1 VPSGFSVA
9 GELGFRG
16 KDERDMARTLR
27 SDKGLFL
34 AVLFLVCVSAVMV
47 SSASAAA
54 ALQNDWHVIRYLFKQ
69 TTWVMAGFLLM
80 AVTMK
85 INYRGYQQPFVVW
98 AGLGII
104 AASLL
109 VVLAAAPE
117 INGSKRWFG
126 VGGIGVQPSEF
137 AKLALVLFLAD
148 LLSRRMD
155 KVNDVTSVV
164 APVGLVL
171 GGLVGL
177 TLLQPDFGTS
187 AFLIML
193 AVVMVF
199 AAGLHYRYLVGVA
212 LCGLPAVAGL
222 ILLSGRRSERIERL
236 MTWIDP
242 WSDPTGG
249 GFQIIQ
255 SFIAIGSGGVTGRGF
270 MQGLQ
275 KIGFLPEANT
285 DFIYAV
291 IGEEFGLIGTTLVLL
306 AFVLI
311 AWRGYRVATTMPD
324 VYGSFLALGLTTL
337 LAVQALANISVVI
350 GVLPN
355 KGLPLPFVSAG
366 GSSMFVS
373 MLAIGMLLN
382 LSQHAAPRLVG
393 GMRQVPE

>member
-1 VPSGFSVA
+1 
-9 GELGFRG
+9 
-16 KDERDMARTLR
+16 MARTLR

-54 ALQNDWHVIRYLFKQ
+54 ALQNNWHVIRYLFKQ
-69 TTWVMAGFLLM
+69 STWVIAGFLLM

-98 AGLGII
+98 SGLGII
-104 AASLL
+104 AVSLII
-109 VVLAAAPE
+109 VLIAAPE

-126 VGGIGVQPSEF
+126 IGGIGVQPSEF

-148 LLSRRMD
+148 LMSRRMD
-155 KVNDVTSVV
+155 KVNDMTAVV
-164 APVGLVL
+164 VPVGMVL
-171 GGLVGL
+171 GCLVGL
-177 TLLQPDFGTS
+177 TLLQPDLGTS
-187 AFLIML
+187 AFLVMLSVIMI
-193 AVVMVF
+193 F
-199 AAGLHYRYLVGVA
+199 AAGLHYRYLLGVA
-212 LCGLPAVAGL
+212 LCGLPALAGL
-222 ILLSGRRSERIERL
+222 ILLSPRRAERLERI
-236 MTWIDP
+236 MMWIDP
-242 WSDPTGG
+242 WSDAAGG

-275 KIGFLPEANT
+275 KIGFLPESNT

-306 AFVLI
+306 AFIVI

-324 VYGSFLALGLTTL
+324 SYGSFLALGLTTL

-373 MLAIGMLLN
+373 MLAVGMLLN
-382 LSQHAAPRLVG
+382 LSQHTAPRLVG
-393 GMRQVPE
+393 GMRAAEA

>member
-1 VPSGFSVA
+1 
-9 GELGFRG
+9 
-16 KDERDMARTLR
+16 MARTLR

-47 SSASAAA
+47 SSASVSA
-54 ALQNDWHVIRYLFKQ
+54 ALQNNWHVIRYLFKQ
-69 TTWVMAGFLLM
+69 STWVIAGFLLM

-104 AASLL
+104 AVSLL
-109 VVLAAAPE
+109 IVLVAAPE

-148 LLSRRMD
+148 LLARRMD
-155 KVNDVTSVV
+155 KVNEMTAVV

-177 TLLQPDFGTS
+177 TLLQPDLGTS
-187 AFLIML
+187 AFLVML
-193 AVVMVF
+193 SVVMIF
-199 AAGLHYRYLVGVA
+199 AAGLHYKYLAGVIA
-212 LCGLPAVAGL
+212 CGLPALAAL
-222 ILLSGRRSERIERL
+222 ILLSPRREERLERI
-236 MTWIDP
+236 MMWINP
-242 WSDPTGG
+242 WSDAAGG

-255 SFIAIGSGGVTGRGF
+255 SFIAIGSGGITGRGF

-275 KIGFLPEANT
+275 KIGFLPESNT

-306 AFVLI
+306 AFVVI

-324 VYGSFLALGLTTL
+324 TYGSFLALGLTTL
-337 LAVQALANISVVI
+337 LAAQALANISVVI

-373 MLAIGMLLN
+373 MLAVGMLLN
-382 LSQHAAPRLVG
+382 LSQHAAPTLVG
-393 GMRQVPE
+393 GLRSTEA

>member
-1 VPSGFSVA
+1 
-9 GELGFRG
+9 
-16 KDERDMARTLR
+16 
-27 SDKGLFL
+27 
-34 AVLFLVCVSAVMV
+34 
-47 SSASAAA
+47 
-54 ALQNDWHVIRYLFKQ
+54 
-69 TTWVMAGFLLM
+69 M

-104 AASLL
+104 AVSLL
-109 VVLAAAPE
+109 IVLVAAPE

-148 LLSRRMD
+148 LLSRRMN
-155 KVNDVTSVV
+155 KVNDMTAVV

-177 TLLQPDFGTS
+177 TLLQPDLGTS
-187 AFLIML
+187 AFLVML

-199 AAGLHYRYLVGVA
+199 AAGLHYRYLVGVVGVGTLSLA
-212 LCGLPAVAGL
+212 AL
-222 ILLSGRRSERIERL
+222 ILLSPRRAERLERI

-242 WSDPTGG
+242 WSDAAGG

-255 SFIAIGSGGVTGRGF
+255 SFIAIGSGGITGRGF

-285 DFIYAV
+285 DFIYAI

-382 LSQHAAPRLVG
+382 LSQHTAPRLVG
-393 GMRQVPE
+393 GMRQSPE

>member
-1 VPSGFSVA
+1 
-9 GELGFRG
+9 
-16 KDERDMARTLR
+16 MARTLR
-27 SDKGLFL
+27 SDKWLFL

-54 ALQNDWHVIRYLFKQ
+54 ALQNNWHVIRYLFKQ
-69 TTWVMAGFLLM
+69 STWVIAGFLLM

-98 AGLGII
+98 SGLGII
-104 AASLL
+104 AVSLII
-109 VVLAAAPE
+109 VLIAAPE

-126 VGGIGVQPSEF
+126 IGGIGVQPSEF

-148 LLSRRMD
+148 LMSRRMD
-155 KVNDVTSVV
+155 KVNDMTAVV
-164 APVGLVL
+164 VPVGMVL

-177 TLLQPDFGTS
+177 TLLQPDLGTS
-187 AFLIML
+187 AFLVML
-193 AVVMVF
+193 AVIMIF
-199 AAGLHYRYLVGVA
+199 AAGLHYRYLAGVA
-212 LCGLPAVAGL
+212 LCALPALAGL
-222 ILLSGRRSERIERL
+222 ILLSPRRAERLERIL
-236 MTWIDP
+236 MWIDP
-242 WSDPTGG
+242 WSDPIGG
-249 GFQIIQ
+249 GFQVIQ

-275 KIGFLPEANT
+275 KIGFLPESNT

-306 AFVLI
+306 AFVVI

-324 VYGSFLALGLTTL
+324 TYGSFLALGLTTL

-373 MLAIGMLLN
+373 MLAVGMLLN
-382 LSQHAAPRLVG
+382 LSQHTAPRLVG
-393 GMRQVPE
+393 GMRPAEA

>member
-1 VPSGFSVA
+1 
-9 GELGFRG
+9 
-16 KDERDMARTLR
+16 MARTLR

-47 SSASAAA
+47 ASASAAA
-54 ALQNDWHVIRYLFKQ
+54 ALQNDWHIARYLFKQ
-69 TTWVMAGFLLM
+69 STWVAAGFLLM

-98 AGLGII
+98 SGLGII
-104 AASLL
+104 GAALL
-109 VVLAAAPE
+109 IVLVAAPE
-117 INGSKRWFG
+117 INGSRRWFG
-126 VGGIGVQPSEF
+126 IGGVGVQPSEF

-148 LLSRRMD
+148 LLARRMD
-155 KVNDVTSVV
+155 KVNDLAAVA
-164 APVGLVL
+164 APVAIVA

-177 TLLQPDFGTS
+177 TLLQPDLGTS
-187 AFLIML
+187 AFLVML

-199 AAGLHYRYLVGVA
+199 AAGLQYRYLAGVVVLA
-212 LCGLPAVAGL
+212 LPVLAAL
-222 ILLSGRRSERIERL
+222 ILLSPRRAERLERI
-236 MTWIDP
+236 MTWFNP
-242 WSDPTGG
+242 WADAAGG

-275 KIGFLPEANT
+275 KIGFLPESQT

-306 AFVLI
+306 AFVVI
-311 AWRGYRVATTMPD
+311 AWRGYRVASTMPD
-324 VYGSFLALGLTTL
+324 AYGSFLALGLTTL

-373 MLAIGMLLN
+373 MLAVGMLLN
-382 LSQHAAPRLVG
+382 LSQHTAPRLVG
-393 GMRQVPE
+393 GMRPVEA

>member
-1 VPSGFSVA
+1 
-9 GELGFRG
+9 
-16 KDERDMARTLR
+16 MARTLR

-54 ALQNDWHVIRYLFKQ
+54 ALQNDWHIARYLFKQ
-69 TTWVMAGFLLM
+69 TTWVAAGFLLM

-98 AGLGII
+98 SGLGII
-104 AASLL
+104 GAALL
-109 VVLAAAPE
+109 VVLVAAPE
-117 INGSKRWFG
+117 INGSRRWFG
-126 VGGIGVQPSEF
+126 IGGIGVQPSEF

-148 LLSRRMD
+148 LLARRMD
-155 KVNDVTSVV
+155 KVNDLASVV
-164 APVGLVL
+164 APVGIVL

-177 TLLQPDFGTS
+177 TLLQPDLGTS
-187 AFLIML
+187 AFLVML
-193 AVVMVF
+193 AVVMIF
-199 AAGLHYRYLVGVA
+199 AAGLHYRYLLGVA
-212 LCGLPAVAGL
+212 ACGLPALAAL
-222 ILLSGRRSERIERL
+222 ILLSPRRAERLERI

-242 WSDPTGG
+242 WADAAGG

-255 SFIAIGSGGVTGRGF
+255 SFIAIGSGGLTGRGF

-275 KIGFLPEANT
+275 KIGFLPESQT

-306 AFVLI
+306 AFVVI
-311 AWRGYRVATTMPD
+311 AWRGYRVASTMPD
-324 VYGSFLALGLTTL
+324 AYGSFLALGLTTL

-373 MLAIGMLLN
+373 MLAVGMLLN
-382 LSQHAAPRLVG
+382 LSQHTAPRLVG
-393 GMRQVPE
+393 GMRPEREP

>member
-1 VPSGFSVA
+1 
-9 GELGFRG
+9 
-16 KDERDMARTLR
+16 MARTLR

-54 ALQNDWHVIRYLFKQ
+54 ALQNNWHVIRYLFKQ
-69 TTWVMAGFLLM
+69 STWVIAGFLLM

-104 AASLL
+104 AVSLL
-109 VVLAAAPE
+109 IVLVAAPE

-148 LLSRRMD
+148 LMARRMD
-155 KVNDVTSVV
+155 KVNDMTAVV
-164 APVGLVL
+164 IPVGMVL
-171 GGLVGL
+171 GCLVGL
-177 TLLQPDFGTS
+177 TLLQPDLGTS
-187 AFLIML
+187 AFLVML
-193 AVVMVF
+193 SVVMIF
-199 AAGLHYRYLVGVA
+199 AAGLHYRYLLGVA
-212 LCGLPAVAGL
+212 LCGLPALAGL
-222 ILLSGRRSERIERL
+222 ILLSPRRAERLERI
-236 MTWIDP
+236 MMWINP
-242 WSDPTGG
+242 WSDAAGG

-255 SFIAIGSGGVTGRGF
+255 SFIAIGSGGITGRGF

-275 KIGFLPEANT
+275 KIGFLPESNT

-306 AFVLI
+306 AFVVI

-324 VYGSFLALGLTTL
+324 SYGSFLALGLTTL
-337 LAVQALANISVVI
+337 LAAQALANISVVI

-373 MLAIGMLLN
+373 MLAVGMLLN
-382 LSQHAAPRLVG
+382 LSQHAAPRMVG
-393 GMRQVPE
+393 GMRAAEA

>member
-1 VPSGFSVA
+1 
-9 GELGFRG
+9 
-16 KDERDMARTLR
+16 MARTLR

-54 ALQNDWHVIRYLFKQ
+54 ALQNDWHIARYLFKQ
-69 TTWVMAGFLLM
+69 STWVAAGFLLM

-98 AGLGII
+98 SGLGII
-104 AASLL
+104 GAALL
-109 VVLAAAPE
+109 VVLLAAPE
-117 INGSKRWFG
+117 INGSRRWFG
-126 VGGIGVQPSEF
+126 IGGIGVQPSEF

-155 KVNDVTSVV
+155 KVNDLASVV
-164 APVGLVL
+164 APVGIVL
-171 GGLVGL
+171 GALVGL
-177 TLLQPDFGTS
+177 TLLQPDLGTS
-187 AFLIML
+187 AFLVML

-199 AAGLHYRYLVGVA
+199 AAGLHYRYLVGVVA
-212 LCGLPAVAGL
+212 CGLPALAAL
-222 ILLSGRRSERIERL
+222 ILLSPRRGERLERI

-242 WSDPTGG
+242 WADPAGG

-255 SFIAIGSGGVTGRGF
+255 SFIAIGSGGITGRGF

-275 KIGFLPEANT
+275 KIGFLPESQT

-306 AFVLI
+306 AFVVI
-311 AWRGYRVATTMPD
+311 AWRGYRVASTMPD
-324 VYGSFLALGLTTL
+324 AYGSFLALGLTTL

-373 MLAIGMLLN
+373 MLAVGMLLN
-382 LSQHAAPRLVG
+382 LSQHTAPRLVG
-393 GMRQVPE
+393 GMRPAEA

>member
-1 VPSGFSVA
+1 
-9 GELGFRG
+9 
-16 KDERDMARTLR
+16 MARTLR

-54 ALQNDWHVIRYLFKQ
+54 ALQNNWHILRYLFKQ
-69 TTWVMAGFLLM
+69 STWVIAGFLLM

-104 AASLL
+104 AASLVIVL
-109 VVLAAAPE
+109 VAAPE

-126 VGGIGVQPSEF
+126 IGGIGVQPSEF

-155 KVNDVTSVV
+155 KVNDMTAVV
-164 APVGLVL
+164 VPVGVVL

-177 TLLQPDFGTS
+177 TLLQPDLGTS
-187 AFLIML
+187 AFLVML
-193 AVVMVF
+193 AVVMIF
-199 AAGLHYRYLVGVA
+199 AAGLHYRYLAGVA
-212 LCGLPAVAGL
+212 ACGLPALAAL
-222 ILLSGRRSERIERL
+222 IVLSPRHEERLERI
-236 MTWIDP
+236 MMWINP
-242 WSDPTGG
+242 WSDAAGG

-255 SFIAIGSGGVTGRGF
+255 SFIAIGSGGVAGRGF

-275 KIGFLPEANT
+275 KIGFLPESNT

-306 AFVLI
+306 AFVVI

-324 VYGSFLALGLTTL
+324 TYGSFLALGLTTL
-337 LAVQALANISVVI
+337 LAAQALANISVVI

-373 MLAIGMLLN
+373 MLAVGMLLN
-382 LSQHAAPRLVG
+382 LSQHTAPRLVG
-393 GMRQVPE
+393 GMRAGEA

>member
-1 VPSGFSVA
+1 
-9 GELGFRG
+9 
-16 KDERDMARTLR
+16 MARTLR

-54 ALQNDWHVIRYLFKQ
+54 ALQNNWHILRYLFKQ
-69 TTWVMAGFLLM
+69 STWVIAGFLLM

-104 AASLL
+104 AVSLL
-109 VVLAAAPE
+109 IVLVAAPE

-148 LLSRRMD
+148 LMARRMD
-155 KVNDVTSVV
+155 KVNDLTAVV
-164 APVGLVL
+164 VPVGMVL
-171 GGLVGL
+171 GCLVGL
-177 TLLQPDFGTS
+177 TLLQPDLGTS
-187 AFLIML
+187 AFLVML
-193 AVVMVF
+193 AVVMIF
-199 AAGLHYRYLVGVA
+199 AAGLHYRYLLGVA
-212 LCGLPAVAGL
+212 ACGLPALAAL
-222 ILLSGRRSERIERL
+222 ILMSPRRAERIERI
-236 MTWIDP
+236 MMWINP
-242 WSDPTGG
+242 WSDAAGG

-275 KIGFLPEANT
+275 KIGFLPESNT

-291 IGEEFGLIGTTLVLL
+291 IGEEFGLLGTTLVLL
-306 AFVLI
+306 AFVII

-324 VYGSFLALGLTTL
+324 TYGAFLALGLTTL
-337 LAVQALANISVVI
+337 LAAQALANISVVI

-373 MLAIGMLLN
+373 MLAVGMLLN
-382 LSQHAAPRLVG
+382 LSQHTAPRLVG
-393 GMRQVPE
+393 GMRAAEA

>member
-1 VPSGFSVA
+1 
-9 GELGFRG
+9 
-16 KDERDMARTLR
+16 MARTLR

-54 ALQNDWHVIRYLFKQ
+54 ALQNNWHILRYLFKQ
-69 TTWVMAGFLLM
+69 STWVIAGFLLM

-104 AASLL
+104 AVSLAIVL
-109 VVLAAAPE
+109 VAAPE
-117 INGSKRWFG
+117 INGSRRWFG
-126 VGGIGVQPSEF
+126 IGGIGVQPSEF

-148 LLSRRMD
+148 LMSRRMD
-155 KVNDVTSVV
+155 KVNDMTAVV
-164 APVGLVL
+164 MPVGLVL
-171 GGLVGL
+171 GCLVGL
-177 TLLQPDFGTS
+177 TLLQPDLGTS
-187 AFLIML
+187 AFLVML
-193 AVVMVF
+193 AVVMIF
-199 AAGLHYRYLVGVA
+199 AAGLHYRYLLGVA
-212 LCGLPAVAGL
+212 ACGLPALAAL
-222 ILLSGRRSERIERL
+222 ILLSPRREERLERI
-236 MTWIDP
+236 MMWINP
-242 WSDPTGG
+242 WSDAAGG

-275 KIGFLPEANT
+275 KIGFLPESNT

-306 AFVLI
+306 AFVVI

-324 VYGSFLALGLTTL
+324 TYGSFLALGLTTL
-337 LAVQALANISVVI
+337 LAAQALANISVVI

-373 MLAIGMLLN
+373 MLAVGMLLN
-382 LSQHAAPRLVG
+382 LSQHASPRMVG
-393 GMRQVPE
+393 GMRAAEA